1 MFKKCRNCTAVI
13 VKLHSYRTRT
23 GSDDAEGA
31 MDGVQEIMEETL
43 MSMVWNKAVKMANGL
58 VLGLAAL
65 GLTGTAALADEV
77 VLYSSNQPELL
88 DVIA

>member
-1 MFKKCRNCTAVI
+1 MA
-13 VKLHSYRTRT
+13 
-23 GSDDAEGA
+23 AESGKNILE
-31 MDGVQEIMEETL
+31 EIP
-43 MSMVWNKAVKMANGL
+43 MSMWNSVSKMANGL

-88 DVIA
+88 DVIAQGFKEKTGLTTPPCAWAPAKP